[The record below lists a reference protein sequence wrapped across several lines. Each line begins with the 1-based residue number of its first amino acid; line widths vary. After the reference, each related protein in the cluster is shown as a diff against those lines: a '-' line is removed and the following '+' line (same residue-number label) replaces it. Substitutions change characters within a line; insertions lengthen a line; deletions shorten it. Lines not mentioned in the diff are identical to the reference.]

1 MATRAAFDPLI
12 RSFDSPRVTSGIRP
26 RFIPAR
32 AEIKK
37 KVKWCKSEEGSPGT
51 RRTKFGRV
59 CSMIPFPARSVS
71 QSLAR
76 TRDQTRGWGTL
87 FKFDSWRL
95 ELESTIFGHVPVRI
109 DDRSNGETETS
120 EKKIFKFFPGRRHE
134 PEVVLCGLPWFIC
147 MRRRIRH
154 TGAASLDYN

>member
-1 MATRAAFDPLI
+1 MATRAAFDDPLVRLASSNVWYQTEIYSGTRGNKKESKMMQIRGGLARNEENEI
-12 RSFDSPRVTSGIRP
+12 RSRVLDDP
-26 RFIPAR
+26 
-32 AEIKK
+32 
-37 KVKWCKSEEGSPGT
+37 
-51 RRTKFGRV
+51 
-59 CSMIPFPARSVS
+59 VS
-71 QSLAR
+71 STLCVASLAR
-76 TRDQTRGWGTL
+76 ARDQTRGWGTL

-147 MRRRIRH
+147 MRRRIWH